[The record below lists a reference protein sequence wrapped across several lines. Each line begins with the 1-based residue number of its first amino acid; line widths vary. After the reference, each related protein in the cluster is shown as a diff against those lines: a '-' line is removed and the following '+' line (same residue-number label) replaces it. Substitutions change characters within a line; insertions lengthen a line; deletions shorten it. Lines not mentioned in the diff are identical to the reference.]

1 VESGDRT
8 DADRLEEGWEHALES
23 ADEAVAAGRR
33 SRALDPSDAAA
44 EVEQIRAH
52 RRWLRSFRPSLRRL
66 FPGRREG

>member
-1 VESGDRT
+1 VGSGDRT
-8 DADRLEEGWEHALES
+8 DADRLEEDWKHALDT

-33 SRALDPSDAAA
+33 SKTLDPSDAAA

-52 RRWLRSFRPSLRRL
+52 RQWLRSFRPSLRRL